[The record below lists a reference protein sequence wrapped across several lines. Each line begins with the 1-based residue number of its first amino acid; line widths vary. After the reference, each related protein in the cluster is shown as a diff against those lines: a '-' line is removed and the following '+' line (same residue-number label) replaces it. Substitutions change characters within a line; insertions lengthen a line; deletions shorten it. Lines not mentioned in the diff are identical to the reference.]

1 MEDRVRRLF
10 WALAGLAV
18 ITLVG
23 TFGFYAIG
31 RGQWSLLDCAYMTA
45 ITVTT
50 VGYGEVVPVSTVT
63 SAKIFTIALM
73 FVGVAAVLYCA
84 TSVMAFVVEGDLQR
98 LLGSKRMEKQ
108 TRKTSRHYIVCG
120 VGRTGRQTVA
130 NLHGS
135 GETVVLVDQ
144 DEASIRAVHDTLG
157 VEIPFVVGDATEEA
171 VLEQAGIGRAR
182 GIICAL
188 DSDQANLYAVVTA
201 RELNP
206 KLRIVAKADNPSSQ
220 KKFKLVGANSVVA
233 PTEIGGRRL
242 FLEAVQPAAA
252 AFLEKLLLPGQM
264 DLTVSEIRVDASSRI
279 AGLSLAEAN
288 FRKEVGNVLI
298 LAIQPADR
306 TDYEYNIQP
315 TSRLVAG
322 SSLMAMASP
331 RELALLRLLAAG
343 DASSEKSGGFPKP
356 PRTA

>member
-1 MEDRVRRLF
+1 MEDRASRLLL
-10 WALAGLAV
+10 ALAGLAV
-18 ITLVG
+18 IYLVG

-31 RGQWSLLDCAYMTA
+31 RGHWNLLDCAYMTA

-50 VGYGEVVPVSTVT
+50 VGYGEVIPVSSLTE
-63 SAKIFTIALM
+63 AKIFTIALM

-84 TSVMAFVVEGDLQR
+84 STVMAFVVEGDLQK

-108 TRKTSRHYIVCG
+108 TRKISRHYIVCG
-120 VGRTGRQTVA
+120 VGRTGRQTVS
-130 NLHGS
+130 NLHES
-135 GETVVLVDQ
+135 GETVVLVDLS
-144 DEASIRAVHDTLG
+144 EANIRAVHETLG
-157 VEIPFVVGDATEEA
+157 AEIPFVVGDATEET
-171 VLEQAGIGRAR
+171 VLEQAGISRAR
-182 GIICAL
+182 GMVCAL
-188 DSDQANLYAVVTA
+188 DTDQANLYAVVTA

-206 KLRIVAKADNPSSQ
+206 RLRIVAKADSPSSQ
-220 KKFKLVGANSVVA
+220 KKLRLVGANSVVA

-264 DLTVSEIRVDASSRI
+264 DLTVSEIRVDPSSRI

-298 LAIQPADR
+298 LAIQPTDR
-306 TDYEYNIQP
+306 PDYEYNLQP
-315 TSRLVAG
+315 TSRLTAG

-331 RELALLRLLAAG
+331 KEMALLRRLAAG
-343 DASSEKSGGFPKP
+343 EASGDLSGAFPQSP
-356 PRTA
+356 ES